1 MACFIVPLTQ
11 AIATTAY
18 RKTCEHKAAQGFSR
32 DTFVSRNL
40 KTLELML
47 WGGSLMLI
55 VDHILNG
62 ELTWMYPFFT
72 ALATEGGGAVMLR
85 EMLTVGLPMSLLVTA
100 VWVLWAYIKEHRTVK
115 A

>member
-18 RKTCEHKAAQGFSR
+18 RKHVATTGK
-32 DTFVSRNL
+32 DTFVTRNL
-40 KTLELML
+40 KSLELML

-55 VDHILNG
+55 VDHIING
-62 ELTWMYPFFT
+62 EVTYIYPFFT
-72 ALATEGGGAVMLR
+72 ALATEGGGLVMLR
-85 EMLTVGLPMSLLVTA
+85 EMLTVGVPMSVLVTA
-100 VWVLWAYIKEHRTVK
+100 LWAIWCLIKERKTVK